1 MKVVLQRAKNA
12 SVTVNNKTVGAIT
25 SGLVLLV
32 GIHEQDT
39 EEEMQWISD
48 KILKMRIFDDKE
60 GKMNLSVQ
68 DVGGELLVISQFTLY
83 GDATKGN
90 RPSYIEAAGPE
101 KAGKLYEQMI
111 DYFKENSALKVESG
125 TFGAYMDVQLTNDG
139 PVTIVLEK

>member
-12 SVTVNNKTVGAIT
+12 SVTVNKKTVGAIS

-32 GIHEQDT
+32 GIHEKDT

-83 GDATKGN
+83 GDASKGN

-101 KAGKLYEQMI
+101 KAEKLYEQMI
-111 DYFKENSALKVESG
+111 EYFKKNSALKVESG
-125 TFGAYMDVQLTNDG
+125 TFGAYMDVKLTNDG
-139 PVTIVLEK
+139 PVTIILEK

>member
-12 SVTVNNKTVGAIT
+12 SVVVNKKEVGAIT
-25 SGLVLLV
+25 FGLVLLV
-32 GIHEQDT
+32 GIHEEDT
-39 EEEMQWISD
+39 EEELKWICD
-48 KILKMRIFDDKE
+48 KILKMRIFDDKD

-68 DVGGELLVISQFTLY
+68 DVDGEILVISQFTLY

-101 KAGKLYEQMI
+101 KAEKLYEEMI
-111 DYFKENSALKVESG
+111 RYFERNSELNIESG
-125 TFGAYMDVQLTNDG
+125 SFGAYMDVKLTNDG

>member
-12 SVTVNNKTVGAIT
+12 SVKVNNKMVGSID

-32 GIHEQDT
+32 GIHGEDT
-39 EEEMQWISD
+39 EEDLEWICR
-48 KILKMRIFDDKE
+48 KILKMRIFDDEE

-68 DVGGELLVISQFTLY
+68 DVGGELLLVSQFTLY
-83 GDATKGN
+83 GDASKGN

-101 KAGKLYEQMI
+101 KAEKLYEEMI
-111 DYFKENSALKVESG
+111 RYFEKHSGLNVQSG
-125 TFGAYMDVQLTNDG
+125 TFGAYMEVQLTNDG

>member
-12 SVTVNNKTVGAIT
+12 SVRVENEQVGAIT

-32 GIHEQDT
+32 GIHEEDT
-39 EEEMQWISD
+39 KEDLEWICD
-48 KILKMRIFDDKE
+48 KILKMRIFDDE
-60 GKMNLSVQ
+60 DGKMNLSVR
-68 DVGGELLVISQFTLY
+68 DVNGELLLISQFTLY

-101 KAGKLYEQMI
+101 KAEKLYEQMI
-111 DYFKENSALKVESG
+111 RYFKQNSDLNIESG

-139 PVTIVLEK
+139 PVTIVLDK